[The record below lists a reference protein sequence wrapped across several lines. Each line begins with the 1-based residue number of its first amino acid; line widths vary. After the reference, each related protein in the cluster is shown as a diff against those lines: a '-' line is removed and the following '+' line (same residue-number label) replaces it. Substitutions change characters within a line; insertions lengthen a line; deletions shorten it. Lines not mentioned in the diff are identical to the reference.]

1 MVAREY
7 KINLPKDVEFV
18 LKTLHQHSKSSYL
31 VGGCIRDILL
41 GFKPKD
47 WDFCTDIEYNKLL
60 DIFKDYSPKEI
71 GAHFGIIQIKI
82 NDEHYEIAKFR
93 KDIGLSEDR
102 RQQKIEF
109 TSSLEDDLKRRD
121 FKINAICYDGEKLIT
136 LSEEHFDDIENR
148 ELNFIGDFRE
158 RLIEDPLRIFRFV
171 RFLVTKNLYGST
183 SSIFYYRS
191 WVVENIDIVRRLSKE
206 RIRDEFVKILLS
218 DNPTVGLRELNNYG
232 LLELIIPN
240 IKDTEL
246 DQKNPHHNSNVRQHI
261 FRVIRACEPILELRL
276 SALLH
281 DIGKP
286 SCFTMDEN
294 GVGHFYGHEK
304 VSEEMARE
312 ILTNLKFDNKTIDI
326 VCKLVGNHMNKSHRQ
341 TPKAVR
347 KLINRVGMGNMLL
360 LFKLLEADI
369 IGSKPPYNFELLDTL
384 KILFHEIKNENKES
398 PCLEIRDLAINGYDL
413 IRLGY
418 VGKNIGDKLKELHEL
433 VLENGSKFN
442 NYENL
447 LKYC

>member
-1 MVAREY
+1 MVVREQ
-7 KINLPKDVEFV
+7 KIDLQKDVGFILE
-18 LKTLHQHSKSSYL
+18 TLHQYSKSSYL
-31 VGGCIRDILL
+31 VGGCVRDSLL
-41 GFKPKD
+41 GLQPKD
-47 WDFCTDIEYNKLL
+47 WDFCTDLEYDKLL
-60 DIFKDYSPKEI
+60 ELFKDYCPREI

-82 NDEHYEIAKFR
+82 NDVHYEIAKFR
-93 KDIGLSEDR
+93 KDIGISEDR

-109 TSSLEDDLKRRD
+109 TSSLEEDLKRRD

-136 LSEEHFDDIENR
+136 LSDEHFEDIDNNK
-148 ELNFIGDFRE
+148 LSFIGDFRE
-158 RLIEDPLRIFRFV
+158 RLKEDPLRIFRYI
-171 RFLVTKNLYGST
+171 RFLVTKDLYECDEEYLVSCWVKSNL
-183 SSIFYYRS
+183 
-191 WVVENIDIVRRLSKE
+191 DIISKLSKE

-218 DNPTVGLRELNNYG
+218 DKPTLGLRILDRYG
-232 LLELIIPN
+232 LIELIIPN
-240 IKDTEL
+240 FRNMDL
-246 DQKNPHHNSNVRQHI
+246 NQRNPHHNSNVKQHI
-261 FRVIRACEPILELRL
+261 YKVVRACEPILELRL
-276 SALLH
+276 SALFH

-286 SCFTMDEN
+286 SCFTIDEN
-294 GVGHFYGHEK
+294 GVGHFYGHVK
-304 VSEEMARE
+304 VSEEMTRE
-312 ILTNLKFDNKTIDI
+312 ILTNLKFDNKTIDT